1 MGEASL
7 PFHPNANV
15 LRNESSESRP
25 ECNAPPHAD
34 SRVPARAVCGRA
46 PSHATLSQRPVS
58 PGHGRAAERPQHY
71 EGPSCSPPASL
82 PQLQPLTTAGLF
94 SVSRVG
100 SSQNCHT
107 VESEIA
113 GSHQKRRDRG
123 GPPPER
129 GPADVSPSDFR
140 PPDCEGTNPPPLSR
154 VKVK

>member
-1 MGEASL
+1 MQCATPRGF
-7 PFHPNANV
+7 P
-15 LRNESSESRP
+15 RSRP
-25 ECNAPPHAD
+25 RCVWAC
-34 SRVPARAVCGRA
+34 SVPRDVITAAC
-46 PSHATLSQRPVS
+46 VS
-58 PGHGRAAERPQHY
+58 PGHGRAAERPQHH